1 MPASNPHELVLS
13 YTRVRTALGLLGM
26 ALPLVLLI
34 GGLVFEEDGL
44 APSISDFYHTT
55 YRDIFVGT
63 MIAIG
68 VFLISYRGYAPAEK
82 ERLPDDV
89 LATIAGIGAFGTA
102 FFPNELPPHI
112 LVAYGDLADP
122 IKWDAVP
129 ATTVFQR
136 MVGIQYAP
144 YFHYVFATLFF
155 GSLALFC
162 FVKFARHSRVVWRR
176 RLYLTCGWIILAT
189 LALAFVASMLKI
201 FGPDDAAVVVFVK
214 SAPIIFWL
222 EAIGVWAFGLS
233 WLVKGKADYRLA
245 AMAVELRR
253 ISR

>member
-34 GGLVFEEDGL
+34 GGIFFEDDGL

-63 MIAIG
+63 MVAIG
-68 VFLISYRGYAPAEK
+68 VFLISYRGYAPSDRD
-82 ERLPDDV
+82 RLPDDV

-102 FFPNELPPHI
+102 FFPNELPPHV
-112 LVAYGDLADP
+112 LAAYGDLSDP
-122 IKWDAVP
+122 ANWQEVP

-136 MVGIQYAP
+136 MVGIRTAP
-144 YFHYVFATLFF
+144 YFHYVFATMFF

-162 FVKFARHSRVVWRR
+162 FVKFARHSKVAWRR
-176 RLYLTCGWIILAT
+176 RLYLSCGWIILGA

-201 FGPDDAAVVVFVK
+201 FGPETSPLVQFVK
-214 SAPIIFWL
+214 GSPVIFWL

-233 WLVKGKADYRLA
+233 WLIKGKADYRLA
-245 AMAVELRR
+245 KMAVQVRR